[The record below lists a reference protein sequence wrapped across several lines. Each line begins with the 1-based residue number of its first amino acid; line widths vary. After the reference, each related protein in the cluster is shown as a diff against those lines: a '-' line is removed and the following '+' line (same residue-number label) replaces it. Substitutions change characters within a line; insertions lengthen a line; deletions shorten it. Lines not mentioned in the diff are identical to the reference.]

1 MNLFVLFPFLAR
13 FWIIYPSNLCA
24 RSEKLEMLELFMHP
38 HILPLSI
45 SRILCRAFF
54 CVSHPMSYNDLHKAA
69 CKGNVRAVE
78 ELIQRKG
85 IDLDARGPKGD
96 TALYLSSANGHLKVV
111 QLLDEAGADKVIPL
125 NFSHFV
131 FIYL

>member
-1 MNLFVLFPFLAR
+1 M
-13 FWIIYPSNLCA
+13 
-24 RSEKLEMLELFMHP
+24 
-38 HILPLSI
+38 
-45 SRILCRAFF
+45 
-54 CVSHPMSYNDLHKAA
+54 
-69 CKGNVRAVE
+69 E